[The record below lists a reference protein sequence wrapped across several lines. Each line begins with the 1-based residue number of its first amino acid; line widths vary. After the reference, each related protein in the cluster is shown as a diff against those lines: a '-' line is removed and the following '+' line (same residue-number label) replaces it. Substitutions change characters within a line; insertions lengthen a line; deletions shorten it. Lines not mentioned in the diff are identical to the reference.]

1 MKRDIRIEW
10 MRAITLTLALML
22 IFTVAQ
28 AEDSSDTAAEAAS
41 SLVLTIQ
48 SAYEVTGDNTM
59 VYHDGAFTMPW
70 GTLPRGTVVR
80 VDRLSS
86 GFVTVKVRGR
96 IGYIADTAT
105 RPLKYGD
112 RMYATRNTRVYRR
125 PTTKSRYIEVP
136 SGTDVIFEAMSGE
149 CVQVRRNGVVGYMTI
164 KHLGFLAEGDT
175 V

>member
-1 MKRDIRIEW
+1 MKRNIRIEW
-10 MRAITLTLALML
+10 KLAITLVAILLL
-22 IFTVAQ
+22 IFTAAQ
-28 AEDSSDTAAEAAS
+28 AEDGLDATTDAAS
-41 SLVLTIQ
+41 STVLTIQ
-48 SAYEVTGDNTM
+48 SAYEVTGDKTM

-125 PTTKSRYIEVP
+125 PTTKSKYIEVP
-136 SGTDVIFEAMSGE
+136 SGTDVIFEAMSGD
-149 CVQVRRNGVVGYMTI
+149 CVQVKRNGVVGYMTI
-164 KHLGFLAEGDT
+164 KHLGFLADADE